1 MATILA
7 HLKVREGAERAFEDI
22 SRDLYRASHAG
33 EDGLL
38 RYEYWRG
45 SEPRTYYTLLSF
57 VDFAAFIAHQTSD
70 HHEAA
75 SPRLGAVLEG
85 IRLEWVDP
93 IDGAS
98 PLPATNAQDLSQAA
112 DALTRVYAERFAA
125 RVAPWWADLRSDGS
139 NRTTVET

>member
-7 HLKVREGAERAFEDI
+7 HLKVKEGAERAFEDI

-57 VDFAAFIAHQTSD
+57 ADFAAFIAHQTSD

-75 SPRLGAVLEG
+75 SPKLGGVLEG
-85 IRLEWVDP
+85 LRLEWVDP
-93 IDGAS
+93 LADAS
-98 PLPATNAQDLSQAA
+98 PLPPTNEQDLSAA
-112 DALTRVYAERFAA
+112 EDALTRLYAQRFAA
-125 RVAPWWADLRSDGS
+125 QVAPWWAALR
-139 NRTTVET
+139 NR